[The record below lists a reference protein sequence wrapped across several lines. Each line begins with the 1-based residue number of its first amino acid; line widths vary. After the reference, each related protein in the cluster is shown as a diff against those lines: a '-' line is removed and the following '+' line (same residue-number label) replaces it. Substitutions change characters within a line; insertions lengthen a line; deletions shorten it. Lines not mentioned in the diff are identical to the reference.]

1 MFRILVI
8 ENDESLGWL
17 LEKILHRYEVVK
29 MTNAM
34 DAWTWLVDGNH
45 CDLIITDINMPHLDG
60 IEFLEILKTS
70 LLYGDTPVI
79 MVSALEDKKAECLRM
94 GADAYLVKPFEP
106 QNLLT
111 VVSNALSR
119 QNQIKHH

>member
-34 DAWTWLVDGNH
+34 DAWTWLVDGNN

-70 LLYGDTPVI
+70 LLYGHTPVI

-106 QNLLT
+106 QNLLN
-111 VVSNALSR
+111 VVSKALSGH
-119 QNQIKHH
+119 NQIPQH